1 MLEARLAERGNL
13 RPDQVTDVFLTSF
26 RPETRRAITLFEA
39 AAWWVSE
46 QEREAVGTAL
56 ALRLKKE
63 AHEGEQAD
71 RQVVEALSQDVAILR
86 RCKAAPDRLAD
97 HVDLFPMPGVT
108 PGSCGLL
115 LENPRFTTVVCGDA
129 IPTIEHLEQ
138 GMVLTPAADVDQAR
152 ASMSEAVEVADLLIL
167 GRDNVVVN
175 PDQASVLGIAL
186 VCRGVGVLG
195 RIPSRLVIDD
205 DVHHDERQAR
215 FFSTA
220 LGFVR
225 GIGQEGG
232 LDDLPGRGIDPFQYV
247 CTHHD
252 CW

>member
-1 MLEARLAERGNL
+1 MRFMDFRIISIGTLAQHPLWGERTPVRTGHATTTLVRSGDRTILVDPALPPQMLEARLAERANL
-13 RPDQVTDVFLTSF
+13 RPEQVTDVFLTSF
-26 RPETRRAITLFEA
+26 RPEARRAITLFETA
-39 AAWWVSE
+39 TWWVSE

-63 AHEGEQAD
+63 VHEGEQAD

-108 PGSCGLL
+108 PGACGLL

-152 ASMSEAVEVADLLIL
+152 ASMSEAVEVADLLVL
-167 GRDNVVVN
+167 GRDNLVVN
-175 PDQASVLGIAL
+175 PTK
-186 VCRGVGVLG
+186 R
-195 RIPSRLVIDD
+195 
-205 DVHHDERQAR
+205 
-215 FFSTA
+215 
-220 LGFVR
+220 
-225 GIGQEGG
+225 
-232 LDDLPGRGIDPFQYV
+232 PF
-247 CTHHD
+247 
-252 CW
+252 